1 MKNTTKGL
9 LIGVMLT
16 MSMGTG
22 YAISQQFNDYSSIPE
37 WAKGAVQNM
46 ANRGVITGYQNGN
59 FGPNDAVTR
68 AQLATVLERYNDNY
82 SVDYSRVLMNFKHLE
97 DADLNYEVTT
107 ALALA
112 ISGAKKTEGPS
123 KTNGYALGATCNF
136 KDGNLQDYGM
146 IKKIT
151 SSGVPKSYTVYNCEG
166 DPHYGGGYYIHHL
179 YTGGIPGSGGSGT
192 IDAWYGPF
200 AADILLSQ

>member
-1 MKNTTKGL
+1 MKNTAKGL

-37 WAKGAVQNM
+37 WAKGSVQKM
-46 ANRGVITGYQNGN
+46 ADSGIITGYQNGN

-68 AQLATVLERYNDNY
+68 AQLATILDRYNNND
-82 SVDYSRVLMNFKHLE
+82 STDYSRVFMNFKHLE
-97 DADLNYEVTT
+97 NVTLDYETRT

-112 ISGAKKTEGPS
+112 MSGAKKTEGPN
-123 KTNGYALGATCNF
+123 KGNDYALGSACTF
-136 KDGNLQDYGM
+136 KDANLEEYGM
-146 IKKIT
+146 IKQIA
-151 SSGVPKSYTVYNCEG
+151 SIGIPKSYTVYNCEG
-166 DPHYGGGYYIHHL
+166 DPHYGGGRYVHHL

-200 AADILLSQ
+200 APDILLSK